1 MKKVDG
7 FNFWKNVDKA
17 WSDNLKVL
25 ALKTGLNYNTLRNQR
40 SQNVLPNA
48 FDMLAISKTV
58 SVTLEGLL
66 TGQQSIMFSPRINS
80 IAKKMEDLTES
91 QLNSIESTI
100 NEFLKKGFLEFQGKK
115 ILLINQ
121 KLTEGE

>member
-100 NEFLKKGFLEFQGKK
+100 NEFLKKGSLSSGEKDITYKSK
-115 ILLINQ
+115 ID
-121 KLTEGE
+121 

>member
-7 FNFWKNVDKA
+7 FSFWKNVDKA

-25 ALKTGLNYNTLRNQR
+25 AQKTGLNYNTLRNQR

-48 FDMLAISKTV
+48 FDMLAISKVV

-100 NEFLKKGFLEFQGKK
+100 NEFLKKGSLSSGEKDITYKSK
-115 ILLINQ
+115 ID
-121 KLTEGE
+121 